1 MKNMNI
7 LHPHPLFF
15 SFLLVQT
22 FQNNIREKLSPLE
35 GARKK
40 WQRNIKTH
48 QNQARV
54 QGGGPMGL
62 APPLEIEKPSK
73 KKKVIRANFKL
84 FHIYFATF
92 LV

>member
-54 QGGGPMGL
+54 QGGG
-62 APPLEIEKPSK
+62 AQWACPPPRNWKVKQK
-73 KKKVIRANFKL
+73 KKKSHQGKF
-84 FHIYFATF
+84 
-92 LV
+92 